1 MRIEISKK
9 LFTVD
14 DYYRMAEAG
23 ILTEDDRVELIDGEI
38 LQMSAIG
45 SSHLGCVNRAS
56 TLFVESFGR
65 RCVVSTQ
72 NPVQLSVWTEPQP
85 DIVVLKPRADFYAS
99 KKPMAEDVL
108 FIAILPKQVSVHPS
122 HSSAANRFRPWRFP
136 IISSQS
142 TISWASLPAFSRG
155 YFQIIEPQ
163 SQIKQM
169 QVTGKT
175 LGQWFML
182 AMFGVVLYLCT

>member
-45 SSHLGCVNRAS
+45 SRHLGCVNRAS

-72 NPVQLSVWTEPQP
+72 NPVQLSAWTEPQP
-85 DIVVLKPRADFYAS
+85 DIVVLNPRPDFYAS

-108 FIAILPKQVSVHPS
+108 LVLEVADTTLSYDRDIKVPRY
-122 HSSAANRFRPWRFP
+122 AAAGIQEVWIESLVDDRLLVYRDPAETGFRTSFTLERGKSISPMAFP
-136 IISSQS
+136 DNIF
-142 TISWASLPAFSRG
+142 TIDDL
-155 YFQIIEPQ
+155 
-163 SQIKQM
+163 
-169 QVTGKT
+169 
-175 LGQWFML
+175 LG
-182 AMFGVVLYLCT
+182 